1 MKWLVVLALLPV
13 IAFSKSQYG
22 SFNGVSVRPET
33 ELAEYRGGFLLP
45 GINYSIGLK
54 MEALVNNKT
63 VFFSN
68 VFDVNNNRLVLP
80 AVTGLPAGM
89 RVDALEGDG
98 QLGYIIRNATNG
110 NRIDVKLDIDVVT
123 PRTMENYRFNQGVS
137 RMLDAAR
144 IRGY

>member
-1 MKWLVVLALLPV
+1 MKWLVVFALLPV
-13 IAFSKSQYG
+13 IAFSRPQYD
-22 SFNGVSVRPET
+22 SFNGVAVVPEN

-80 AVTGLPAGM
+80 AVTGLPSGM

-98 QLGYIIRNATNG
+98 QLGYIIRNSTNG
-110 NRIDVKLDIDVVT
+110 NRIDVKLDINVVT
-123 PRTMENYRFNQGVS
+123 PRSVESYRFNQGVT

-144 IRGY
+144 VHGY

>member
-1 MKWLVVLALLPV
+1 MKWLVVFALLPAL
-13 IAFSKSQYG
+13 AFSKSQYD
-22 SFNGVSVRPET
+22 SFNGVSAIPET

-80 AVTGLPAGM
+80 AVTGLPSGM
-89 RVDALEGDG
+89 NVDVLKGDG
-98 QLGYIIRNATNG
+98 QLGYIIRNSTNG
-110 NRIDVKLDIDVVT
+110 NRIDLKMDIDVVT
-123 PRTMENYRFNQGVS
+123 PRSMESYRFNQGVT
-137 RMLDAAR
+137 RMLDAAQM
-144 IRGY
+144 RGY